1 MNAIV
6 GNPLIHSLS
15 PILHNEIYRQLG
27 VVSSLV
33 KDESRDIEELVG
45 RIRTESYELTAVTIP
60 HKQVIIKYLDEVD
73 EVAQKIGAVNTVINK
88 NGKLYG
94 HNTDIVGIKKALAG
108 VQIKNKNILILGAG
122 GVARSV
128 AYYISRS
135 GGKALFN
142 SRTRRKA
149 EELATEF
156 GGRMVELEDLK
167 KNEIDVIIN
176 TTPVGMYPQVDEMSI
191 NKELLIAD
199 QVVFDIVYNPVKT
212 KLLQE
217 AEKAGAKI
225 ISGLDMFIY
234 QGIEQICLWQEKD
247 IEVDLDSIRNLLIG
261 QL

>member
-1 MNAIV
+1 
-6 GNPLIHSLS
+6 
-15 PILHNEIYRQLG
+15 
-27 VVSSLV
+27 
-33 KDESRDIEELVG
+33 
-45 RIRTESYELTAVTIP
+45 
-60 HKQVIIKYLDEVD
+60 
-73 EVAQKIGAVNTVINK
+73 
-88 NGKLYG
+88 
-94 HNTDIVGIKKALAG
+94 
-108 VQIKNKNILILGAG
+108 
-122 GVARSV
+122 V